1 MKNDWAHWLRLVE
14 SALVAALFSA
24 FFGIVA
30 WRNRSNKFLF
40 YGWLSVLAVFAL
52 IYVAVF
58 VLALRRHA

>member
-1 MKNDWAHWLRLVE
+1 MNNNWAHWLRLAE
-14 SALVAALFSA
+14 SVLLAALFMA

-30 WRNRSNKFLF
+30 WRNRRNNFLF

-58 VLALRRHA
+58 VLALRRHT